1 MDINGSDDAVHG
13 WRFGKLGSSLN
24 TMLNGPVIL
33 LAKLMINKKGKLL
46 MEHCK
51 CG

>member
-24 TMLNGPVIL
+24 TMLNGRYS
-33 LAKLMINKKGKLL
+33 AGKTYD
-46 MEHCK
+46 
-51 CG
+51 